1 MRRTSNTLTS
11 VGMIVI
17 LFALGC
23 NNTTPVPAT
32 PSLRGTKW
40 QLAASVDATLD
51 PAKFVITAD
60 FDETNMS
67 GRSAVN
73 RYGGPYAVSADG
85 SFKTGALHSTSMA
98 GPEDA
103 MRAESVYFELLGK
116 ARRYSVNGANLAL
129 SDDGNQTILTF
140 TAR

>member
-1 MRRTSNTLTS
+1 MFLLSQTRCMGFRRHPLQ
-11 VGMIVI
+11 G
-17 LFALGC
+17 G
-23 NNTTPVPAT
+23 
-32 PSLRGTKW
+32 RGT
-40 QLAASVDATLD
+40 QATRLLPRLRQVHDAKD
-51 PAKFVITAD
+51 S
-60 FDETNMS
+60 EE
-67 GRSAVN
+67 
-73 RYGGPYAVSADG
+73 DG
-85 SFKTGALHSTSMA
+85 SREARDTLIGRPNKITGANSGALHSTSMA